1 MLYFYMAAL
10 VVVVLAV
17 LAYFLIRAQTAQE
30 QAGLN
35 ARQKRYQVH
44 EHAVLELLQA
54 KERGEIDAET
64 YEWELQQLNQRLV
77 QEMTDLEAFAPRQ
90 TPTAK
95 RYLKPWLA
103 LLVIVPLL
111 AASMYFYLG
120 QSVPDPAQVLLRT
133 GDVGQFLDQIQSLE
147 AKVEEDPD
155 NLIQQLMLARSYR
168 VMGRHAEA
176 VIAYGKAWPLIE
188 ENPSELA
195 LFAEVLALQRGSFE
209 GKPDELLL
217 QAQTLE
223 ADNLDVLMLMAESA
237 VEKKHYK
244 EALMLLESL
253 RESLVAEGEE
263 VDWLDERVEILEEV
277 LAK

>member
-1 MLYFYMAAL
+1 MHAKS
-10 VVVVLAV
+10 V
-17 LAYFLIRAQTAQE
+17 IN
-30 QAGLN
+30 AG
-35 ARQKRYQVH
+35 
-44 EHAVLELLQA
+44 
-54 KERGEIDAET
+54 T

-77 QEMTDLEAFAPRQ
+77 QEMTELESESAEKPI
-90 TPTAK
+90 AK
-95 RYLKPWLA
+95 RQITYWA
-103 LLVIVPLL
+103 VGLLVVPLF
-111 AASMYFYLG
+111 AAGLYLYLG
-120 QSVPDPAQVLLRT
+120 QSVPNPAQNLMKT

-147 AKVEEDPD
+147 AKVQEDPD

-217 QAQTLE
+217 QARELE

-237 VEKKHYK
+237 VEKKQY
-244 EALMLLESL
+244 EAGLMLLELLKTQLS
-253 RESLVAEGEE
+253 ESDEE
-263 VDWLDERVEILEEV
+263 IDWIDSKIEILQEQ
-277 LAK
+277 LTK